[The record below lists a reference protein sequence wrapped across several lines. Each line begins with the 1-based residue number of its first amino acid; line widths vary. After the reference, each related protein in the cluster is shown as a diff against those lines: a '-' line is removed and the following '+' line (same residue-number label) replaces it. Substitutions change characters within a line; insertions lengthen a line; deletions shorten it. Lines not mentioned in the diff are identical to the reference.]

1 MADPPTL
8 ASALERLYRRTT
20 QGIKPGL
27 ERTQALLDRLGHP
40 ERCLLAVHVAG
51 TNGKGSVCAMIESC
65 LRASGVRTG
74 LYTSPHL
81 VRFHERIRVDG
92 RPIADAELQRL
103 IDRVTAAAGDAER
116 AGAPGGPATFFEI
129 STAMAFLHFAESSVQ
144 AAVVETGMGG
154 RWDATNVITP
164 ALSVITQ
171 IDVDHTDYLGSSIHS
186 IAGEKAGILKPGRPA
201 LSASQR
207 PEVEEIL
214 RDEAVRVGA
223 PLAMLEDRMSV
234 RRTGKSTLEGQ
245 SIVLESPEGPLP
257 RVKSPL
263 LGAHQ
268 AENIA
273 LAAAAVRELADIA
286 GVASDDAALV
296 RGLERVEWPARLQV
310 LQRDPPV
317 LLDGAHNPHGARAL
331 ADALRELAGRKPVG
345 LIVNM
350 MADKD
355 AASVARILAPRARR
369 AWTVPI
375 PGPRSM
381 DPARMAALLHGEGVR
396 QVETAGLDAAWDAA
410 CAWAARED
418 GWVCIAGSLYLAGE
432 VLRGRAGGDRLFL
445 EPERDRCP

>member
-1 MADPPTL
+1 MAESPTL
-8 ASALERLYRRTT
+8 APALERLYRRTT

-27 ERTQALLDRLGHP
+27 ERTQALLERLGHP
-40 ERCLLAVHVAG
+40 ERRLLAVHVAG
-51 TNGKGSVCAMIESC
+51 TNGKGSVCAMVESC
-65 LRASGVRTG
+65 LRASGARTG

-81 VRFHERIRVDG
+81 VRFHERIRVEG
-92 RPIADAELQRL
+92 RPVTDADLQRL
-103 IDRVTAAAGDAER
+103 IDRVTAAAEDAER

-129 STAMAFLHFAESSVQ
+129 ATAMAFLHFAESGVQ
-144 AAVVETGMGG
+144 AAVIETGMGG

-171 IDVDHTDYLGSSIHS
+171 IDMDHTDYLGSSIQS

-201 LSASQR
+201 LSAPQR
-207 PEVEEIL
+207 PEVEQIL
-214 RDEAVRVGA
+214 RDEAARLGA
-223 PLAMLEDRMSV
+223 PLAMLEDRISV
-234 RRTGKSTLEGQ
+234 RRVGKSTLDGQ
-245 SIVLESPEGPLP
+245 SVILETPEGPLP

-273 LAAAAVRELADIA
+273 LAAAAVRELAVLA
-286 GVASDDAALV
+286 GVAADGAALA

-345 LIVNM
+345 LVINM

-355 AASVARILAPRARR
+355 AAAVARILAPRARR
-369 AWTVPI
+369 AWAVPI
-375 PGPRSM
+375 PGGRSM
-381 DPARMAALLHGEGVR
+381 DPARMAALLRGEGLR
-396 QVETAGLDAAWDAA
+396 GVETSGLDTAWDAA
-410 CAWAARED
+410 CAWAAREG
-418 GWVCIAGSLYLAGE
+418 GWACIAGSLYLAGE

-445 EPERDRCP
+445 GPERERCP